1 MSNNTLLYLQLH
13 QPQQRNAFAAGVVSV
28 SLLWMLTSIW
38 RRHKM
43 IHCVYEY
50 SAIPNQ
56 NNDNKDDNS
65 GEREE
70 HDKNHDRTK
79 STAETALKIMGNM
92 TSRLSI
98 LPNKIKETRERWRWE
113 SLRRG
118 NSASSDIGA
127 SSNYNQ
133 DEDSIDDEDYL
144 DDNDGIGAMKNNTCI
159 GSIFGFDVGGT
170 LSKLLYFEE
179 KPEEPIKKHSI
190 HISNR
195 PSNQLKAKSLCQ
207 VTTVEL
213 LNNLRNDLTNDNAH
227 HEYKN
232 NNNQFIDPQFLDV
245 PPKAAKSADDNCPLE
260 LTSKEEE
267 RQQALE
273 RFYAFVK
280 DLDSSHGDNLKDKSR
295 SFYSRTLGGQFHF
308 IQFESRHFLQV
319 MNLMKSSNIHLDI
332 TKIGAT
338 GGGAHKYAERWDKQL
353 GIKIDKQDELESLVA
368 GMQFTLSDVIGEC
381 YTFSPQDKAHME
393 KLESKLSECSSISTT
408 SVSESNGISTD
419 EFPYHNSAES
429 GIHTELRE
437 DFPKVTDHE
446 EGRKT
451 KKIHGLDQYW
461 WSRKVKRDF
470 IIDKN
475 SYPYLLVMIGTGVSV
490 VRVDGPRQHERIS
503 GSTIGG
509 GTYWGLC
516 RLLTDAES
524 FESVLALAE
533 RGDPRKVDMMVG
545 DIYGNNNDALE
556 KLGLTA
562 DIVASSFGKLVAK
575 KHPAEGLT
583 QEDLARA
590 LLLMVT
596 NNIGQVAYLNAK
608 LHNTNRIFFVGNFLR
623 QNVLSQ
629 KRLSYAINFW
639 SKGKME
645 ALFLEHEGYFGA
657 LGAYLLHNNI
667 SYPHKNNSGKDS
679 PTKDEKRPS
688 CFNSKRSD
696 SFYI

>member
-1 MSNNTLLYLQLH
+1 MINNTLLYLQLN
-13 QPQQRNAFAAGVVSV
+13 QPQQQRAFSAGVVSV

-38 RRHKM
+38 RRHK
-43 IHCVYEY
+43 IINCAYEY
-50 SAIPNQ
+50 SEITNQ
-56 NNDNKDDNS
+56 NNDNTDVNDDDNDDS

-70 HDKNHDRTK
+70 HDKNYDRTQ
-79 STAETALKIMGNM
+79 STAEAALKIMGNM

-113 SLRRG
+113 SLRLG
-118 NSASSDIGA
+118 NSASSDIEA

-133 DEDSIDDEDYL
+133 DEDNIDDEDYL

-190 HISNR
+190 HT
-195 PSNQLKAKSLCQ
+195 SNQLKSKSLSQ
-207 VTTVEL
+207 VSTVKL
-213 LNNLRNDLTNDNAH
+213 LNNLQNVLTNDNAH
-227 HEYKN
+227 HEYKDK
-232 NNNQFIDPQFLDV
+232 NNQFIDPQFLDV
-245 PPKAAKSADDNCPLE
+245 PTKASKSADDNSPLE

-381 YTFSPQDKAHME
+381 YTFSPRDME
-393 KLESKLSECSSISTT
+393 RLESKLSECSSISTT
-408 SVSESNGISTD
+408 SVSGSDCITIDES
-419 EFPYHNSAES
+419 PCHNSAEYGS
-429 GIHTELRE
+429 HTEPHE

-667 SYPHKNNSGKDS
+667 SHPHKNNSVKDS
-679 PTKDEKRPS
+679 PTKDEKRPG
-688 CFNSKRSD
+688 FLNSKRAD